1 MSVNSLNRRWKKILV
16 EDEMESIFH
25 LLVYLCVRFLPTN
38 VQDVPQFIHD
48 YFDAYVDTGDWFI
61 CGKQKNN
68 AMITGQILLEGGS
81 PLKVLWDK
89 ASADTMIARLTAV
102 ADPRPGNTAP
112 RSVAQGVQST
122 GSPPSALG
130 TGASSTNKPTEH
142 PINAIL
148 NALLQSFHAYYSLC
162 HEDNPDTGA
171 HASTPPAEPEPRE
184 AGGEDAALRDLATD
198 DITDILD
205 DLAPRVTVTTVG
217 TNPPM
222 TAEQRKSLE
231 SRAALIQSH
240 QGVINLFWSAMR
252 GTTNARP
259 EWPKNDKIE
268 DRLPRDWHPG
278 GEGQTLTDTGRQTTG
293 GIGQMKKS
301 GGKRSAPPDGG
312 EGHGKRSS
320 SKRLRGNI
328 DTYESGSR
336 SGASSRATSGAPPG

>member
-25 LLVYLCVRFLPTN
+25 LLVYICVRFLPTN

-68 AMITGQILLEGGS
+68 AMMLGQILLEGGS

-130 TGASSTNKPTEH
+130 TGASSTDKPTEH

-171 HASTPPAEPEPRE
+171 HASTPGPARPKPRG
-184 AGGEDAALRDLATD
+184 AGGGKVARLTLSNDPF
-198 DITDILD
+198 IGILD
-205 DLAPRVTVTTVG
+205 FTAPPSLVTAIKTDSL
-217 TNPPM
+217 M
-222 TAEQRKSLE
+222 TAQKRQELE
-231 SRAALIQSH
+231 ERAALIQSH
-240 QGVINLFWSAMR
+240 RGVVNLFVWAMY
-252 GTTNARP
+252 NDDAP
-259 EWPKNDKIE
+259 AWPTNDKLE
-268 DRLPRDWHPG
+268 DRLPQKWHPREQGRTGTG
-278 GEGQTLTDTGRQTTG
+278 GQTTG
-293 GIGQMKKS
+293 GTGQMEMS
-301 GGKRSAPPDGG
+301 SSKRSAPPDGG
-312 EGHGKRSS
+312 EGDQKRPP
-320 SKRLRGNI
+320 SKRLRGDV
-328 DTYESGSR
+328 DTSESRSR
-336 SGASSRATSGAPPG
+336 SGASGRAPSGAPPG